1 MFLEKLSEFASQMT
15 LPPPMYQI
23 LPIRYEL
30 QIDMQGNY
38 VGIVELVDE
47 KNRATVS
54 LPVPSCKRSSGIKP
68 KLLVDN
74 GEYTL
79 GILREKSDPRR
90 VQDQHRAYIEQVRDC
105 ACVTYEPSVKAV
117 ARFLQELDVAEILK
131 DKPDLD
137 PSANIAFKVGDIYP
151 FEQDSVKRYWAKK
164 AAAASD
170 GEMLMQCL
178 VCGEMRPP
186 VERLP
191 IVIKG
196 IPGGVST
203 GLTLISANAAAF
215 ESYGLAASL
224 IAPTCEEC
232 GERFGNALNEL
243 LRRKNTH
250 YILQSL
256 AYIFWVRDPA
266 AADLSMQD
274 ILNAEPDHVKNLLRS
289 ARQGT
294 VESTCIDETA
304 FYAATLSASGARV
317 VLRDWIEST
326 VGTVRDHLIRYFT
339 LQEIKDN
346 TDALCHFS
354 LPSLINAAINRDS
367 QEKAPAQ
374 IGQALMHLALHGGQL
389 PSSLLYRVIRRI
401 RATRKVQPAQA
412 ALIKMV
418 LLSQQETLIPDHER
432 GHDMTTTNEDCTDT
446 AYLCGRLLAQ
456 LDYIQYRALGKVNA
470 TIVDRFYGT
479 ASTAPAVVFPRL
491 IRGARPHLSTIRQK
505 QAHPGNGYLDYLDRE
520 LTKLVETLPPA
531 LPRILTLPEQS
542 MFAIGFYHQRAGY
555 MSQRQGIAPD
565 ADADVEADTIDLD
578 NNSESNENE
587 KE

>member
-1 MFLEKLSEFASQMT
+1 MFLEQLSEFASQMT
-15 LPPPMYQI
+15 LPPPMYQTT
-23 LPIRYEL
+23 PIRYEL
-30 QIDMQGNY
+30 RIDAQGNY

-47 KNRATVS
+47 KNRASIS
-54 LPVPSCKRSSGIKP
+54 LPAPSCKRASNIRP

-79 GILREKSDPRR
+79 GIRRETSNPRR
-90 VQDQHRAYIEQVRDC
+90 VQEQHIAYIEQIREC
-105 ACVTYEPSVKAV
+105 AGITREPSVIAV
-117 ARFLQELDVAEILK
+117 ARFLQALDVAQVLK

-137 PSANIAFKVGDIYP
+137 QSANIAFRVDDIYP
-151 FEQDSVKRYWAKK
+151 FELDSVKRYWAKK
-164 AAAASD
+164 AAAA
-170 GEMLMQCL
+170 GEGGLLMQCL
-178 VCGEMRPP
+178 VCGEMRSP

-203 GLTLISANAAAF
+203 GLTLISANADAF

-224 IAPTCEEC
+224 IAPTCESC

-266 AADLSMQD
+266 AADLPMQD
-274 ILNAEPDHVKNLLRS
+274 ILNAEPDHVKNLLKS
-289 ARQGT
+289 AKRGKI
-294 VESTCIDETA
+294 ESTYIDKTA

-317 VLRDWIEST
+317 VLRDWIETT

-339 LQEIKDN
+339 LQEIQDN
-346 TDALCHFS
+346 TGTLCYFS

-374 IGQALMHLALHGGQL
+374 VGQALMRLALHGGQL
-389 PSSLLYRVIRRI
+389 PSSLLYRVICRI
-401 RATRKVQPAQA
+401 RATRKVHPAQA

-418 LLSQQETLIPDHER
+418 LLSKRETQITDHER

-505 QAHPGNGYLDYLDRE
+505 QAHPGIGYLDYLDRE
-520 LTKLVETLPPA
+520 LTKLVYTLPPS
-531 LPRILTLPEQS
+531 LPRILTLEQQS
-542 MFAIGFYHQRAGY
+542 MFAIGFYHQRASY
-555 MSQRQGIAPD
+555 ISQRQDVAQNTD
-565 ADADVEADTIDLD
+565 ADAADFDD
-578 NNSESNENE
+578 NSSLNENE